1 MTETILD
8 LAEFE
13 VWLAEFRDQHR
24 AGGPGSGRFA
34 RTPRGQIDALS
45 CADFAVID
53 YTVGPWPLSG
63 SERDARVGILQGFQ
77 EVPRGLF
84 VEGDTQLGKPGK
96 VEGGSGDDRQV
107 PTGASVGSGRA
118 GVAVRDS
125 FCRTG
130 YFVAALELLG
140 ARPLHPIRAMDEL
153 RTPAGIDGFLDEIDW
168 SSPGIGLCRAAA
180 VASCF
185 AITGDVGPEWFE
197 RFFDRLAREAGA
209 RKMRKRRGRTH
220 PAELGAALGLMT
232 IYERMRAPL
241 PRPDDVVRMALGR
254 QGSDGLYD
262 PSGPGWLDFA
272 AAFVLE
278 RGLRQTGKRRKRVLA
293 ACGKLLRASAKFLL
307 APGPREVFAD
317 DPHRAAGAVS
327 LLAVLAEA
335 LPGAIR
341 SRRPLRL
348 FTGRHL
354 FV

>member
-1 MTETILD
+1 MTESILD

-53 YTVGPWPLSG
+53 YTVGPWPLPG
-63 SERDARVGILQGFQ
+63 SERDARVRILQGFQ
-77 EVPRGLF
+77 ETPSGLF
-84 VEGDTQLGKPGK
+84 DGAAARPGGTSGAGD
-96 VEGGSGDDRQV
+96 
-107 PTGASVGSGRA
+107 ASEDAPKRPPLA
-118 GVAVRDS
+118 DPY
-125 FCRTG
+125 CRTA

-140 ARPLHPIRAMDEL
+140 ARPLHPIRAMDKL
-153 RTPAGIDGFLDEIDW
+153 RTPSGIDSFLDGLLDG
-168 SSPGIGLCRAAA
+168 SDGDADPSRPGLGPCRAAA
-180 VASCF
+180 VAACF

-197 RFFDRLAREAGA
+197 RFFAHLARDAED
-209 RKMRKRRGRTH
+209 RKRER
-220 PAELGAALGLMT
+220 PADADALCGAFGLAAVH
-232 IYERMRAPL
+232 ERFRAPL
-241 PRPDDVVRMALGR
+241 PAPAKIVKTALGMQRPDGLF
-254 QGSDGLYD
+254 DG
-262 PSGPGWLDFA
+262 SGPSWPDLA

-278 RGLRQTGKRRKRVLA
+278 RGLRQSGTRRGKVIA
-293 ACGKLLRASAKFLL
+293 ACERLLRTSAGLL
-307 APGPREVFAD
+307 ADPGFREEFAD
-317 DPHRAAGAVS
+317 DPHRAAGTVS

>member
-1 MTETILD
+1 VTEIILD

-13 VWLAEFRDQHR
+13 VWLAEFRDRHR

-34 RTPRGQIDALS
+34 RTPRGQLDALS

-77 EVPRGLF
+77 EAPSGLF
-84 VEGDTQLGKPGK
+84 VGGDAGAGATQIIKAATCDEVRSPGIAHA
-96 VEGGSGDDRQV
+96 GSDPQDV
-107 PTGASVGSGRA
+107 P
-118 GVAVRDS
+118 VAAHY
-125 FCRTG
+125 CRTG

-140 ARPLHPIRAMDEL
+140 ARPLHPIRAMDRL
-153 RTPAGIDGFLDEIDW
+153 RTPTGIDSFLDEMDW
-168 SSPGIGLCRAAA
+168 SNPGIGLCRAAA
-180 VASCF
+180 IASCF

-197 RFFDRLAREAGA
+197 RFFDRLAREASV
-209 RKMRKRRGRTH
+209 RKNRKRRRAMD
-220 PAELGAALGLMT
+220 PADLGAALSLMT

-241 PRPDDVVRMALGR
+241 PRPDSMVRMALGR

-293 ACGKLLRASAKFLL
+293 ACENLLRASTKFLL

>member
-1 MTETILD
+1 VTETILD

-34 RTPRGQIDALS
+34 RTPRGQLDALS

-63 SERDARVGILQGFQ
+63 SERDARAGILQGFQ
-77 EVPRGLF
+77 EAPSGLF
-84 VEGDTQLGKPGK
+84 VGGDAGPGATRNIEAASCDD
-96 VEGGSGDDRQV
+96 VRGPAAADVGPDGDDV
-107 PTGASVGSGRA
+107 P
-118 GVAVRDS
+118 VAAHY
-125 FCRTG
+125 CRTG

-153 RTPAGIDGFLDEIDW
+153 RTPAGIDTFLDEIDW

-209 RKMRKRRGRTH
+209 RKRRKKRRTMD

-254 QGSDGLYD
+254 QGSDGLFD
-262 PSGPGWLDFA
+262 PSGPGWLEFA
-272 AAFVLE
+272 AAFILE

-293 ACGKLLRASAKFLL
+293 ACEKLLRASAKFLL
-307 APGPREVFAD
+307 DPGPREVFAD